1 MYTNINVP
9 LEERVV
15 DLKLMSERQHRSDQ
29 VMLGLGELQGTC
41 VWVSLAREQVGALK
55 RVPSC
60 PDVDSKDVLAHAH
73 DGGGILLAQTIA
85 RQAGHQCAQMPNI
98 NLPS

>member
-1 MYTNINVP
+1 MAYSYSYWPRDGTNINVP

-29 VMLGLGELQGTC
+29 VMLGLGEIRGTC
-41 VWVSLAREQVGALK
+41 VWVPLAREQVGALK

-60 PDVDSKDVLAHAH
+60 PDVDSKDVLAHATMV
-73 DGGGILLAQTIA
+73 AA
-85 RQAGHQCAQMPNI
+85 FY
-98 NLPS
+98 